1 MVQPSPYNRATN
13 FSNYQAENPTKPLPA
28 GPLDEE
34 FARLKQVTDQ
44 IRTSIKYIQRDDY
57 ALANRS
63 VGFDQLKT
71 EVQIGI
77 NPPTPWSTNTNYI
90 ERDTVFANSKFWI
103 ATVSHI
109 STTFDAD
116 VAAGKWNEIASFEA
130 ATSADSVSYNNSS
143 SGLSSNTVQ
152 GAVDEL
158 SSNLNTLSS
167 TISELGAEAV
177 SFDPSGTAHIMATTV
192 GGALRDLDSAISDI
206 ITSNGVRPGT
216 IVDYAGVTAPSGY
229 LMCFG
234 QLVNIVD
241 FPALFAVLGTTYGG
255 NGATTFG
262 IPDARGRVTA
272 GKDNM
277 GGTAANRL
285 TGQPDGVNGA
295 VLGANGGSQTQ
306 TLTVAQIPSHDHGGS
321 VGGTGEHNHVTNRSF
336 FGSGSGPAGATSGS
350 SPLVSDLGTSG
361 GHSHTI
367 SAQGG
372 GQAHNNVQPTIIF
385 NKIIKT

>member
-1 MVQPSPYNRATN
+1 MVQPNPYNRATN

-57 ALANRS
+57 ALASRS

-116 VAAGKWNEIASFEA
+116 VAAGRWNEIASFEA

-158 SSNLNTLSS
+158 AVDLDTLSS
-167 TISELGAEAV
+167 TISGLGADAI
-177 SFDPSGTAHIMATTV
+177 SFDPSGLSYVTATNV
-192 GGALRDLDSAISDI
+192 GGAIQDLDAAISAI

-216 IVDYAGVTAPSGY
+216 VLDFAGVTAPSGY

-234 QLVNIVD
+234 QTVNIVD
-241 FPALFAVLGTTYGG
+241 QPALFAVLGTTYGG
-255 NGATTFG
+255 NGTTTFG
-262 IPDARGRVTA
+262 IPDLRGRVSA

-285 TGQPDGVNGA
+285 TGQPNGVNGA
-295 VLGANGGSQTQ
+295 VLGADGGAQTH
-306 TLTVAQIPSHDHGGS
+306 TLTVAQMPAHGHNVTDNGHSHNGGAS
-321 VGGTGEHNHVTNRSF
+321 TSGSGVNYL
-336 FGSGSGPAGATSGS
+336 GSGSNPYFAGVSPTAS
-350 SPLVSDLGTSG
+350 STTG
-361 GHSHTI
+361 I
-367 SAQGG
+367 SIQNNGG
-372 GQAHNNVQPTIIF
+372 GGSHNNVQPTFIL

>member
-143 SGLSSNTVQ
+143 SGLAANTVQ

-158 SSNLNTLSS
+158 AGDLTALGSTVAALNADELAFNPAGLSHV
-167 TISELGAEAV
+167 T
-177 SFDPSGTAHIMATTV
+177 ATTA
-192 GGALRDLDSAISDI
+192 GGAIRELDQAISDI
-206 ITSNGVRPGT
+206 ISTNGVQPGT
-216 IVDYAGVTAPSGY
+216 VVDYAGVTAPAGY
-229 LMCFG
+229 LMCYG
-234 QLVNIVD
+234 QTVNTAD
-241 FPALFAVLGTTYGG
+241 YPALFAVLGTIYGG
-255 NGATTFG
+255 NGTTTFG
-262 IPDARGRVTA
+262 IPDARGRATA

-277 GGTAANRL
+277 GGTAAGRL
-285 TGQPDGVNGA
+285 TGASGSVQGS
-295 VLGANGGSQTQ
+295 VLGASGGAETH
-306 TLTVAQIPSHDHGGS
+306 TLTVAQLAKHSHGGET
-321 VGGTGEHNHVTNRSF
+321 GLGTGTPITFPDMVRNLV
-336 FGSGSGPAGATSGS
+336 GS
-350 SPLVSDLGTSG
+350 SSFS
-361 GHSHTI
+361 
-367 SAQGG
+367 GG
-372 GQAHNNVQPTIIF
+372 GQAGFTTLTVPFNTHKHPIPEDGGGTAHNNVQPTLVF